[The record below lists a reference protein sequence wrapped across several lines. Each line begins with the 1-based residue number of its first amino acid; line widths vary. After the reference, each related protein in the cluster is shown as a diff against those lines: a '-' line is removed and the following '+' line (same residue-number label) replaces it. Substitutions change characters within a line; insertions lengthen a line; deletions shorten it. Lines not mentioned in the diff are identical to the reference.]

1 MFVPPRPLRAA
12 ALLALT
18 LSPLPD
24 ALRAADGDPLGSSW
38 DAFDDGTLDTD
49 TGTAIAVRRDGRILQ
64 LGSIDY
70 GTGGSRMAVAQ
81 YLANGGLDPGFGTQ
95 GEIVDPFGLGLNSWG
110 SALVL
115 LPSGDAIVGGSVE
128 IQAGRRV
135 FFVGKLTATGIPH
148 ELFGVSGEGYTY
160 ETVSTGEGQDDE
172 LAAIAVDRFGRI
184 VMVGTSRNGG
194 TDLEIGVARVLANG
208 IWDDGFSGN
217 GNRLIGLAAV
227 GGPDHGMGV
236 AVDLA
241 DRIVIAAATWDVGSG
256 SDYDV
261 AIVAL
266 EDDGDLDAT
275 FDGDGILKVAFDLGV
290 DDNDLPR
297 AVAIWPDREI
307 VVAGSA
313 VTDVDRTAWFLLSTP
328 AAGGS
333 TSSVYGTY
341 CGSLASPCTNGPQET
356 AFGLRLQGDGKIVFG
371 GTSAGPSD
379 TIDFG
384 IARYH
389 RALTPDTTFSA
400 DGRTT
405 FDLGHGPGADANR
418 GLALAFDHDGRLV
431 LGGSAEWS
439 GSDTDYAWARFDSSY
454 IFADGFDGSLGAAA
468 WSAKVP

>member
-1 MFVPPRPLRAA
+1 MPIPPRLLRAA
-12 ALLALT
+12 ALLTLT
-18 LSPLPD
+18 LLLRLD
-24 ALRAADGDPLGSSW
+24 VLRADDGDPLGSSW
-38 DAFDDGTLDTD
+38 AAFDEGTLDTD

-64 LGSIDY
+64 LGSVDY
-70 GTGGSRMAVAQ
+70 GTGGSRMAIVQ
-81 YLANGGLDPGFGTQ
+81 YLANGGLDTGFGTL
-95 GEIVDPFGLGLNSWG
+95 GKIVDPFGLGLNSWG

-128 IQAGRRV
+128 IQAGRKV
-135 FFVGKLTATGIPH
+135 FFAGKLTPTGIPH

-160 ETVSTGEGQDDE
+160 ETVSTGEGQNDE
-172 LAAIAVDRFGRI
+172 LAAIAVDRLGRI

-194 TDLEIGVARVLANG
+194 VDLEIGVARILANG
-208 IWDDGFSGN
+208 IWDDAFSGN

-236 AVDLA
+236 AVDRS

-275 FDGDGILKVAFDLGV
+275 FDGDGILKVAFDLGG

-313 VTDVDRTAWFLLSTP
+313 VTGVDRTAWFLLSTP
-328 AAGGS
+328 PGGGGAS
-333 TSSVYGTY
+333 TLVGTY
-341 CGSLASPCTNGPQET
+341 CGSLAAPCTNGPQET
-356 AFGLRLQGDGKIVFG
+356 AYALLLQGDGKIVLG
-371 GTSAGPSD
+371 GSSAGASD

-384 IARYH
+384 IARCD
-389 RALTPDTTFSA
+389 RSLTPDGSFSS

-405 FDLGHGPGADANR
+405 FDLGHGPGADANV

-439 GSDTDYAWARFDSSY
+439 GNDTDYAWARFDSSY
-454 IFADGFDGSLGAAA
+454 IFADGFDGPVGAAA